1 MTSPPSAAAPA
12 VGPATDPAAFRRLQ
26 VFSPGAT
33 VGSSRTAGIAA
44 ELADALPDLRIRAL
58 FEARPDLLSAAEH
71 VIVAVD
77 GADRAVG
84 LLAASSVQLPGG
96 VAVLQAMV
104 QFVGVNQR
112 GGRVLRESWTRL
124 LGDVTAERGFPD
136 VVALKTFNPVAYCA
150 MRALGRS
157 EQVYPALAGPQ
168 EPGMRLLA
176 TRVAAAVA
184 AGYPFEPDTG
194 VIRGSGRPT
203 DLYLRRPESSDP
215 EADRHF
221 AAHTRPGDRVLCL
234 VRFGGADAAQQIHAG
249 LQAGPG

>member
-1 MTSPPSAAAPA
+1 M
-12 VGPATDPAAFRRLQ
+12 
-26 VFSPGAT
+26 
-33 VGSSRTAGIAA
+33 
-44 ELADALPDLRIRAL
+44 PDLRIEAL
-58 FEARPDLLSAAEH
+58 FEARPDLLSEAEH

-77 GADRAVG
+77 GEDRAVG
-84 LLAASSVQLPGG
+84 LLAARSLELPGG
-96 VAVLQAMV
+96 VSVLQAMV

-157 EQVYPALAGPQ
+157 DQVYPALSGPQ
-168 EPGMRLLA
+168 EPGLRLIA
-176 TRVAAAVA
+176 SHIAAAA
-184 AGYPFEPDTG
+184 AADYPFEPDTG

-215 EADRHF
+215 EADRYF
-221 AAHTRPGDRVLCL
+221 AAHARHGDRVLCL
-234 VRFGGADAAQQIHAG
+234 VQFGGADAAERIHTG
-249 LQAGPG
+249 LRAGPG